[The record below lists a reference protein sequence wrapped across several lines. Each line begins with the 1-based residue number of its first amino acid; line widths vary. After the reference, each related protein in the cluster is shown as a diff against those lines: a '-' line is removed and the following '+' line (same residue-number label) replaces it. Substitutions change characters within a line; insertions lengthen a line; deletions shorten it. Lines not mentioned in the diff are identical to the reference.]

1 MPVNA
6 REAALDAIIAYR
18 TRGARP
24 DIVLSNTAKKSSMDR
39 RDMAL
44 ASNIMN
50 GVLQNESFCDYYI
63 SLYSGREITY
73 FEPDILDIL
82 RISVYQMLF
91 LEKIPDHA
99 VVSEG
104 VNLAKKHSKN
114 ASGIVNA
121 VLRKIS
127 SNKNNLPDIK
137 ADTPEKKLSIRYSH
151 PQWLVDMLSEEYG
164 LEICEK
170 ILRADNTPS
179 PVTLIANTLNKTT
192 SQVEDELISEGAN
205 IEKHSVLSNGF
216 YISSSGA
223 IDGLESFKN
232 GSFYVQDTAAYMA
245 IMAAEPKP
253 GYDVLD
259 VCSAPGG
266 KSFASA
272 IMMNNTGRIISCDI
286 HEKKLNLVSSGA
298 KRLGI
303 DIIKTLPHD
312 GRESFDELSMNFDLV
327 ITDVPCSGIGVI
339 RTKPDIRYK
348 EPTALERLPEIQLG
362 ILRNASKYVKIGGTL
377 LYSTCTILKRENEG
391 VIAEFLKD
399 NDGFELSSFTLPEPF
414 GNFNGMAT
422 ILPYTINTDGFFI
435 CKLRRKK

>member
-1 MPVNA
+1 
-6 REAALDAIIAYR
+6 
-18 TRGARP
+18 
-24 DIVLSNTAKKSSMDR
+24 
-39 RDMAL
+39 
-44 ASNIMN
+44 
-50 GVLQNESFCDYYI
+50 
-63 SLYSGREITY
+63 
-73 FEPDILDIL
+73 
-82 RISVYQMLF
+82 
-91 LEKIPDHA
+91 
-99 VVSEG
+99 
-104 VNLAKKHSKN
+104 
-114 ASGIVNA
+114 
-121 VLRKIS
+121 
-127 SNKNNLPDIK
+127 
-137 ADTPEKKLSIRYSH
+137 
-151 PQWLVDMLSEEYG
+151 
-164 LEICEK
+164 
-170 ILRADNTPS
+170 
-179 PVTLIANTLNKTT
+179 
-192 SQVEDELISEGAN
+192 
-205 IEKHSVLSNGF
+205 
-216 YISSSGA
+216 
-223 IDGLESFKN
+223 
-232 GSFYVQDTAAYMA
+232 
-245 IMAAEPKP
+245 MAAEPKP